1 MLELQT
7 IQHSNYQ
14 TFKLSAQTIK
24 QKHVRASNYST
35 FKLSIILPRPVYA
48 SVKGESDKSV
58 TSRLETSPN
67 GRRTGTH
74 EINCNV
80 GGPNRLRKSCRL
92 RREVW
97 PIDSSREKCG
107 AEKLH
112 LPRWAHEN
120 RGANESS
127 QVNISKRFQ
136 VKISNIYTKPEIIF

>member
-1 MLELQT
+1 MYNIYTLPTAFLSS
-7 IQHSNYQ
+7 IKYF
-14 TFKLSAQTIK
+14 TFS
-24 QKHVRASNYST
+24 SFSDDDNSEP
-35 FKLSIILPRPVYA
+35 IILPRPVYA

-67 GRRTGTH
+67 SRRTGTH
-74 EINCNV
+74 EIHCNV
-80 GGPNRLRKSCRL
+80 GGPHRLRKSCRL

-97 PIDSSREKCG
+97 PIDSSREKRG

-120 RGANESS
+120 RGANKSS